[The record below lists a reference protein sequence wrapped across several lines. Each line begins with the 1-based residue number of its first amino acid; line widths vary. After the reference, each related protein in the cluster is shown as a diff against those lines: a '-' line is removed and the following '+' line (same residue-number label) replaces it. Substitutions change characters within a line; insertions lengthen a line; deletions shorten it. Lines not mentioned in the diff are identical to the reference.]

1 VPRLQFPG
9 FDPEAAFPWDLDEDG
24 IGDFQDPEPLNVAIP
39 SALVVPD
46 SFEIGSAVNQFNL
59 TITNNRLDTFEWSV
73 DNGTLPTWIDSVA
86 SSSPPG
92 PLAPGENVL
101 LTVTVDR
108 TGFNDVV
115 LSGSLNIVT
124 DLFGTEEV
132 ELTLVVPPTN

>member
-1 VPRLQFPG
+1 
-9 FDPEAAFPWDLDEDG
+9 
-24 IGDFQDPEPLNVAIP
+24 
-39 SALVVPD
+39 
-46 SFEIGSAVNQFNL
+46 L